1 MEKDLGESPFHS
13 CLLLEGSRSI
23 YILKKREKK
32 VTKIWLAPNHGDRLR
47 IGDVSPPDLAIEES
61 ISAPP

>member
-1 MEKDLGESPFHS
+1 MFVAGRKPIDIHS
-13 CLLLEGSRSI
+13 E
-23 YILKKREKK
+23 KREKK
-32 VTKIWLAPNHGDRLR
+32 VTKIWLALNHGDRLR